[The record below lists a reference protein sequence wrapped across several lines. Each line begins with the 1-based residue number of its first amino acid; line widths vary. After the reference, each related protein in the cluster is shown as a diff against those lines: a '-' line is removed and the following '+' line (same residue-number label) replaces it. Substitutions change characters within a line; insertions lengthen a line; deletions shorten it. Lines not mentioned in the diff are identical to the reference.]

1 MTYIASEE
9 DLKLER
15 DYVKLEGGDGGDGY
29 GGTLCQAETSP
40 SCRGAGGGE
49 RWSLWW
55 WTKLVLG
62 AVVAGILG
70 AVIFKW
76 VGPFVIEKPSEA
88 FSSLEQLSHRSL
100 TNKLEIKHCPI
111 GSSIGIVPI
120 INWEIETFSRTK
132 LALIIFGSLT
142 IFPSFLLPSSPSM
155 WVAGMSFGYV
165 YGFLLII
172 GAVSIGVSVPYF
184 IGSLFYHRIQVW
196 LDKYPKKASVIRLA
210 GEGSLF
216 NQFRAVAFI
225 RISPFPYIIYN
236 YCAVAT
242 DVKYGPYLLGTLV
255 GMVPEIFVTLYTGIF
270 INTLANASSGR
281 RSMSVPEIILNVGGF
296 CLTAAATAVV
306 TLYAKKRLKEL
317 KMKERLVLR

>member
-1 MTYIASEE
+1 MTYIASDE

-29 GGTLCQAETSP
+29 GGALCQSETSP
-40 SCRGAGGGE
+40 SCRGTGDGGW
-49 RWSLWW
+49 WSLWW

-62 AVVAGILG
+62 VVVAGILV

-76 VGPFVIEKPSEA
+76 VGPFVIDK
-88 FSSLEQLSHRSL
+88 
-100 TNKLEIKHCPI
+100 
-111 GSSIGIVPI
+111 GIVPI

-155 WVAGMSFGYV
+155 WVAGMTFGYV

-255 GMVPEIFVTLYTGIF
+255 GMVPEIFVTLYTSNGSCHIICEKAAEGTKDEREAGF
-270 INTLANASSGR
+270 AVISHSITTALSSFGWQ
-281 RSMSVPEIILNVGGF
+281 
-296 CLTAAATAVV
+296 
-306 TLYAKKRLKEL
+306 
-317 KMKERLVLR
+317 

>member
-88 FSSLEQLSHRSL
+88 FSSLQQ
-100 TNKLEIKHCPI
+100 
-111 GSSIGIVPI
+111 GIVPI

-255 GMVPEIFVTLYTGIF
+255 GMVPEIFVTLYT
-270 INTLANASSGR
+270 
-281 RSMSVPEIILNVGGF
+281 
-296 CLTAAATAVV
+296 
-306 TLYAKKRLKEL
+306 
-317 KMKERLVLR
+317 

>member
-76 VGPFVIEKPSEA
+76 VGPFVIEK
-88 FSSLEQLSHRSL
+88 
-100 TNKLEIKHCPI
+100 
-111 GSSIGIVPI
+111 GIVPI

-172 GAVSIGVSVPYF
+172 AAVSIGVSVPYF